1 MVGKFIITAV
11 SLGLL
16 AGASALA
23 ADPPASAAPATGPF
37 KFDRG
42 HTNITFSL
50 SHFGFS
56 TAYGMFESFEP
67 SVSFDPAK
75 PEKTTLE
82 VKIDAASLKTGWP
95 ARDEE
100 LRGEHFFNVAKYPA
114 ITFKSTKVERTGET
128 SAKLTGDLTM
138 LGVTKPL
145 TLDVTLVKRGPHT
158 FRPSIEVNGFAATG
172 VLKRSDYGMIAL
184 LPGLGDEV
192 SLVISAEINNAL
204 PKPKS

>member
-1 MVGKFIITAV
+1 MIGKFIITAV
-11 SLGLL
+11 SLGF
-16 AGASALA
+16 LA
-23 ADPPASAAPATGPF
+23 AACAFAAGPPAAPATGSF
-37 KFDRG
+37 RFDRG

-56 TAYGMFESFEP
+56 TAYGMFKNFEP
-67 SVSFDPAK
+67 SINFDPAK

-82 VKIDAASLKTGWP
+82 VKIDAASLETGWP

-128 SAKLTGDLTM
+128 SANLTGDLTM

-145 TLDVTLVKRGPHT
+145 VLGVTLVKRGPHT
-158 FRPSIEVNGFAATG
+158 FRPSVEVAGFAATG
-172 VLKRSDYGMIAL
+172 VLKRSDFGMTAL
-184 LPGLGDEV
+184 LPGLGDEI
-192 SLVISAEINNAL
+192 SLVISAEINNAP

>member
-1 MVGKFIITAV
+1 MMDKVIITAIWI
-11 SLGLL
+11 GFL
-16 AGASALA
+16 AGASAFA
-23 ADPPASAAPATGPF
+23 AEPPAPPATGPF
-37 KFDRG
+37 KFDRA

-56 TAYGMFESFEP
+56 TAYGMFKSFEP
-67 SVSFDPAK
+67 SISFDPAK
-75 PEKTTLE
+75 PEQTTLE
-82 VKIDAASLKTGWP
+82 VKIDAASLETGWS

-114 ITFKSTKVERTGET
+114 ITYKSTKVERTGET

-138 LGVTKPL
+138 LGLTKPL
-145 TLDVTLVKRGPHT
+145 VLEVKLVKRGPHT

-172 VLKRSDYGMIAL
+172 VLKRTDYGMTAL
-184 LPGLGDEV
+184 LPGLGDEI